1 MLEVYKQRRKT
12 YKFDF
17 CMRQTLTHSMQSMIY
32 ECENIYASKL
42 GIQTA
47 TTIKLTNSSYVM
59 PPQMS
64 FPAAVA
70 VVVVA
75 G

>member
-1 MLEVYKQRRKT
+1 MVGVNKQRRKT
-12 YKFDF
+12 HKFDF
-17 CMRQTLTHSMQSMIY
+17 CMTQTLTHSTQSMIS

-42 GIQTA
+42 GIQTK
-47 TTIKLTNSSYVM
+47 TKIKLTNSSYAM